1 MKRFRM
7 PRRQK
12 MFAVLP
18 TMLTLGNAVCGFGAI
33 TFAAKVGLAERL
45 GWGRTN
51 TDCLWM
57 AAILIF
63 LAMVFDMLDGR
74 AARWAK
80 QTSQFGAELDSLCD
94 AISFG
99 VAPAV
104 ILVKFS
110 ADAHPAMPMLA
121 ARLLWAIA
129 VLFVV
134 CAILRL
140 ARFNVET
147 DEEDTHEFFSGLP
160 SPAAAGTVASF
171 MIAYPEIQELARSVD
186 DDETAWQGIVHSAAL
201 YLQPALEFLV
211 PIVALACA
219 CLMVSRLK
227 YSHVFNQWF
236 RGRRSYRHILQLLIG
251 AVAVFLARELAVP
264 VIFCLFAFGAPLRAG
279 WSAVWQRKTIAPPA
293 TGATPPTE
301 IVDLNGHASRASDSP
316 SSSTAQPPS
325 GSPPTAGQE

>member
-1 MKRFRM
+1 MRRFRI

-33 TFAAKVGLAERL
+33 TFAAKVGLIERL
-45 GWGRTN
+45 GWGRTD
-51 TDCLWM
+51 TECLYI
-57 AAILIF
+57 AAILVF

-80 QTSQFGAELDSLCD
+80 QTSEFGAQLDSLCD

-110 ADAHPAMPMLA
+110 PSFHP
-121 ARLLWAIA
+121 RLLWAIA

-147 DEEDTHEFFSGLP
+147 DEEDTHENFSGLP

-171 MIAYPEIQELARSVD
+171 MIAYPELKELAGPLPTNPIAWERITHSV
-186 DDETAWQGIVHSAAL
+186 AQ
-201 YLQPALEFLV
+201 YLEPALQILV
-211 PIVALACA
+211 PLVALSCA
-219 CLMVSRLK
+219 CLMVSRVR
-227 YSHVFNQWF
+227 YAHVFNQWF
-236 RGRRSYRHILQLLIG
+236 RGRRSYQHILQLVIG
-251 AVAVFLARELAVP
+251 MAAIFMVRELAVP
-264 VIFCLFAFGAPLRAG
+264 LIFCVFTFGSPLRAA
-279 WSAVWQRKTIAPPA
+279 WAAISRRKPQEPDQPLPSVTPHDPA
-293 TGATPPTE
+293 A
-301 IVDLNGHASRASDSP
+301 
-316 SSSTAQPPS
+316 
-325 GSPPTAGQE
+325 